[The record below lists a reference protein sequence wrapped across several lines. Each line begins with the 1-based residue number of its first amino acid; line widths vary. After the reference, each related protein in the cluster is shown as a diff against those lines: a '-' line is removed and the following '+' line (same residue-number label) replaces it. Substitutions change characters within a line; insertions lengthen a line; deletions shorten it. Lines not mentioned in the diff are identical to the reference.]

1 MATSGRQSERSS
13 KFLKDL
19 GIYAIGNLGSKIITF
34 AMVPLYTFFVKDTG
48 DFGYYDLCL
57 TVIFLIMP
65 FVTLQ
70 LRDGAFRFL
79 LETHDC
85 GARGR
90 IITFIYRTLITS
102 LVVSLIATAMLAMF
116 TSIDYVW
123 YCFLL
128 LMAMSFF
135 EVISQ
140 VARGLGNNKDFVVAG
155 ILSSLGIG
163 VFSIIF
169 VAFMGMGI
177 KGIFLANIL
186 ARIISLIYLEL
197 RMKIIATYFHFNISI
212 GRVGRDILKYSLPL
226 LPGSL
231 CWWLT
236 GSSDR
241 WFINHFLGL
250 DVNGVYAVAFRFN
263 GIILTLSTIFYQ
275 AWQETA
281 ILQYNSPDRDKF
293 FTKMFNTYIGVL
305 AILLTVY
312 TFTLKM
318 FYPVIVDAN
327 YQESVNYLYPM
338 GIAAVIFALSAFFDM
353 GYQCAKDTPR
363 TLPAIFLAALV
374 NIVCNYF
381 LVKYV
386 GVYGAIATSII
397 TYLVLFCYRLNDM
410 KRYFKLTFY
419 PSTAI
424 AIAVILIGGVPF
436 HYFNSWWMLLLYM
449 TAACAAAFMAIPKEA
464 RDELLLKFSQ
474 KLGFE
479 NNIERK

>member
-1 MATSGRQSERSS
+1 MSLSTAHSGRSS

-34 AMVPLYTFFVKDTG
+34 AMVAVYTHFVSTSDM
-48 DFGYYDLCL
+48 GYYDLCL
-57 TVIFLIMP
+57 TIIFLIIP

-79 LETHDC
+79 LETDN
-85 GARGR
+85 GEQRSK

-102 LVVSLIATAMLAMF
+102 TIVSLVVTMMLALF

-123 YCFLL
+123 QSFLL
-128 LMAMSFF
+128 LVMMSFF
-135 EVISQ
+135 EVVTQ
-140 VARGLGNNKDFVVAG
+140 VARGLGKNVEFVVTG
-155 ILSSLGIG
+155 IISSLGIL
-163 VFSIIF
+163 VFSIVF
-169 VAFMGMGI
+169 VVILPWGI
-177 KGIFLANIL
+177 NGIFIANIL
-186 ARIISLIYLEL
+186 ARIVALAYLEW
-197 RMKIIATYFHFNISI
+197 RMKIIATYFKFNIDLKQVS
-212 GRVGRDILKYSLPL
+212 RDLIKYSLPL

-263 GIILTLSTIFYQ
+263 SIILILSTIFYQ

-293 FTKMFNTYIGVL
+293 FSKMFNTYIGVL
-305 AILLTVY
+305 AVVLTAY
-312 TFTLKM
+312 TFSLKII
-318 FYPVIVDAN
+318 YPIIVDAS
-327 YQESVNYLYPM
+327 YQESVYYLYPM

-353 GYQCAKDTPR
+353 GYQCAKDTVS
-363 TLPAIFLAALV
+363 TLPAIVLAAIV
-374 NIVCNYF
+374 NIVCNLM
-381 LVKYV
+381 LVKYL

-397 TYLVLFCYRLNDM
+397 TYLVLFLWRLHDM
-410 KRYFKLTFY
+410 KRYFKLSFY

-424 AIAVILIGGVPF
+424 AIIIILVGVIPF
-436 HYFNSWWMLLLYM
+436 HFINSWWLSLLYM
-449 TAACAAAFMAIPKEA
+449 IVACALALMAIPKETLY
-464 RDELLLKFSQ
+464 EMKGKVIQ
-474 KLGFE
+474 KLGF
-479 NNIERK
+479 KQ